1 MQIVNGYICMNC
13 CDVDKARLGQ
23 DPHQQTNQIQKQLKD
38 LFDSPASA
46 KAGPAVTFGGSLQA
60 NRDQAAP
67 RPPPLRQGA
76 PRRQWAGHV
85 VPRGR
90 AGLVIRATST
100 IEKPKQAAQHDA
112 DQKAGH
118 QREIKRGAATLDQN
132 VTGKAAKPDTTE
144 PRPSQPGKQ
153 NNQSKSNQ
161 KALHIHRIYVR
172 EMGRQAEAIKKS
184 STVRRLTP
192 APLGRS
198 YPLPDIRQPEL
209 RSP

>member
-23 DPHQQTNQIQKQLKD
+23 DPHQQANQIQKQLKD

-46 KAGPAVTFGGSLQA
+46 KAGPAVTFGGRCRRGSG
-60 NRDQAAP
+60 DAASAG
-67 RPPPLRQGA
+67 RRGSPPAGLRVIA
-76 PRRQWAGHV
+76 RR
-85 VPRGR
+85 R
-90 AGLVIRATST
+90 AGLVLPNST
-100 IEKPKQAAQHDA
+100 VEKPKQAAQHDA

-132 VTGKAAKPDTTE
+132 VTGKTAKPDTTE

-153 NNQSKSNQ
+153 DNQSKSNQ

-172 EMGRQAEAIKKS
+172 RWDAK
-184 STVRRLTP
+184 RR
-192 APLGRS
+192 RS
-198 YPLPDIRQPEL
+198 
-209 RSP
+209 RSLQSLDA

>member
-23 DPHQQTNQIQKQLKD
+23 DPHQQANQIQKQLKD

-60 NRDQAAP
+60 TGSSRQRGLRRCVGSAA
-67 RPPPLRQGA
+67 GG
-76 PRRQWAGHV
+76 QWAGRV
-85 VPRGR
+85 IARRP
-90 AGLVIRATST
+90 AGLVLRITST
-100 IEKPKQAAQHDA
+100 VEKPKQAAQHDA

-153 NNQSKSNQ
+153 DNQSKSNQ

-172 EMGRQAEAIKKS
+172 RWDAK
-184 STVRRLTP
+184 RR
-192 APLGRS
+192 RS
-198 YPLPDIRQPEL
+198 
-209 RSP
+209 RSLQRLDA